1 MVFNVLFGI
10 SYATTP
16 TSPGVGC
23 NVGAFAVNL
32 TLSFATFFTTCIA
45 INLLLVLAFGFD
57 GNKLEKYYLIG
68 TTILS
73 LALNV
78 PTVALGQFGWNE
90 LSATCWYSNA
100 DDKVRLRWII
110 GTQSFWISL
119 SAITEAVCSVYVL
132 FWLYRVQRQ
141 LKSWTKASGV
151 DLKNSS
157 SPISGGSMFARDPR
171 YRTIILR
178 IVSLFMNFS
187 TVILDLNMSIAGVN
201 TQMDF
206 RLLVLDLV
214 LYGLRTLAYGVLAAG
229 DPSFINAIREIRK
242 RNRGAIGSP
251 VVTSL
256 FFASAAGDASQ
267 SVSSVKDGQNAGMF
281 DVHLQETSSSTTAK
295 EEPMELGHA
304 IAGADIEREM
314 EKLAR
319 QL

>member
-1 MVFNVLFGI
+1 MKLYYSEYHTLQHQRVLVWG
-10 SYATTP
+10 ATL
-16 TSPGVGC
+16 G
-23 NVGAFAVNL
+23 
-32 TLSFATFFTTCIA
+32 LSQLI
-45 INLLLVLAFGFD
+45 LVLAFGFD

-68 TTILS
+68 TAILS

-78 PTVALGQFGWNE
+78 PTMALGQFGWNE

-119 SAITEAVCSVYVL
+119 AAITEAVCSVYVL

-141 LKSWTKASGV
+141 LKTWTKASCV
-151 DLKNSS
+151 DLKNGS
-157 SPISGGSMFARDPR
+157 SPLSGISIFTRDPR
-171 YRTIILR
+171 YRSIILR
-178 IVSLFMNFS
+178 I
-187 TVILDLNMSIAGVN
+187 GVN

-229 DPSFINAIREIRK
+229 DPSFINAVREIRNPG
-242 RNRGAIGSP
+242 NRGAISSP

-256 FFASAAGDASQ
+256 FFASTTGDASQ
-267 SVSSVKDGQNAGMF
+267 SVSSVKDVQNAGMF
-281 DVHLQETSSSTTAK
+281 DVHLQEISSSTTAK
-295 EEPMELGHA
+295 KGSMEIGHA
-304 IAGADIEREM
+304 KADADFEQEM

>member
-1 MVFNVLFGI
+1 M
-10 SYATTP
+10 A
-16 TSPGVGC
+16 
-23 NVGAFAVNL
+23 
-32 TLSFATFFTTCIA
+32 
-45 INLLLVLAFGFD
+45 LVLAFGFD

-68 TTILS
+68 TIILS

-119 SAITEAVCSVYVL
+119 AATTEAVCSVYVL
-132 FWLYRVQRQ
+132 FSLYRIQRQ
-141 LKSWTKASGV
+141 LKSWAKASGV
-151 DLKNSS
+151 DYKNGS
-157 SPISGGSMFARDPR
+157 SPLSGASMFTRDPR

-229 DPSFINAIREIRK
+229 DPSFINALREIRNP
-242 RNRGAIGSP
+242 RNRSAISSP
-251 VVTSL
+251 VFTSL
-256 FFASAAGDASQ
+256 FFVSTAGDTSQ
-267 SVSSVKDGQNAGMF
+267 SVSSVKDGQKAEMF
-281 DVHLQETSSSTTAK
+281 DVHLQEMSNSTTAK
-295 EEPMELGHA
+295 EESMELGHA
-304 IAGADIEREM
+304 IAGADIELEM

>member
-1 MVFNVLFGI
+1 MARKCFDRI
-10 SYATTP
+10 
-16 TSPGVGC
+16 
-23 NVGAFAVNL
+23 

-119 SAITEAVCSVYVL
+119 AATTETVCSVYVL
-132 FWLYRVQRQ
+132 FWLYRIQRQ
-141 LKSWTKASGV
+141 LKSWTKASGL
-151 DLKNSS
+151 DLENGP
-157 SPISGGSMFARDPR
+157 SPLSGVSMFTRDPR

-178 IVSLFMNFS
+178 IGFQVTCPRYAPVSR
-187 TVILDLNMSIAGVN
+187 LDSKTN
-201 TQMDF
+201 TIF
-206 RLLVLDLV
+206 CIDLV

-229 DPSFINAIREIRK
+229 DPSFINALREIRNP
-242 RNRGAIGSP
+242 RNRSAISSP
-251 VVTSL
+251 VFTSL
-256 FFASAAGDASQ
+256 FFASTAGDTSQ
-267 SVSSVKDGQNAGMF
+267 SVSSVKDGQNAEIY
-281 DVHLQETSSSTTAK
+281 DVRLQEVSNATTAK
-295 EEPMELGHA
+295 EESMELGHV
-304 IAGADIEREM
+304 ISGADIEREM